1 MTGHARLGVAVAA
14 VPAQGVR
21 GASGDGKVVDS
32 LDNVERGVRGTAS
45 IARSFMGE
53 EKEACVL
60 ALYQTHLAILD
71 YALRSGLQR
80 VLLLEDDAIFHADF
94 PRVFD
99 ERVRIVAGRPFL
111 RTKRHPWLSTFAYSR
126 PAPLLPYESQ
136 ISHFE
141 RPTRLHF
148 ASGRTSSRTF

>member
-1 MTGHARLGVAVAA
+1 MIVLPRLAQRFARIRSQLDELGVAATFV
-14 VPAQGVR
+14 QGR
-21 GASGDGKVVDS
+21 DA
-32 LDNVERGVRGTAS
+32 RVRGTAS
-45 IARSFMGE
+45 IARSFMEE
-53 EKEACVL
+53 EKEQKAGVL

-111 RTKRHPWLSTFAYSR
+111 RTKRHPRLSTFAYSR

-148 ASGRTSSRTF
+148 SSGRTSSRTF